1 MCNQRESHCSPTDID
16 IRVMVFGLRVFGHPA
31 HRVDAGEEARKLDG
45 PAQGAVGALP
55 AVEVGQCG
63 VYLLIR

>member
-1 MCNQRESHCSPTDID
+1 
-16 IRVMVFGLRVFGHPA
+16 MVFSLCVFGHPA
-31 HRVDAGEEARKLDG
+31 HHVDTGEEVRKLDR

-63 VYLLIR
+63 VYLFIR